1 MKIVIVDVKRHV
13 IENESHRVFDLLKM
27 ENDLVYVRME
37 NREDVEIRAISEFS
51 EANVSFVF
59 LSGILKDRQYTS
71 RVVDRFS
78 EPKEVEFEGA
88 ISLISMSK
96 NVFESLS
103 KGEMLCFDF
112 EGTIL
117 NSAVLSLEAFIK
129 HTKGFV
135 YYDGERYSVVE
146 LIFAD

>member
-1 MKIVIVDVKRHV
+1 MKMIVVDVKRHV
-13 IENESHRVFDLLKM
+13 IENKSHKVFDLLKG

-37 NREDVEIRAISEFS
+37 NSEDVEIRSISEFS
-51 EANVSFVF
+51 EANVSFIF

-88 ISLISMSK
+88 ISLTSMSK

-103 KGEMLCFDF
+103 KDEMLCFDH

-117 NSAVLSLEAFIK
+117 NSSLSVADFIK

-135 YYDGERYSVVE
+135 YYDGDKYSVVE

>member
-1 MKIVIVDVKRHV
+1 MKMIVVDVKRQV
-13 IENESHRVFDLLKM
+13 IENKSHKVFDLLKGD
-27 ENDLVYVRME
+27 NDWVYVRME
-37 NREDVEIRAISEFS
+37 NSEDVEIRSISEFS
-51 EANVSFVF
+51 EANVSFIF

-71 RVVDRFS
+71 RIVDRFS
-78 EPKEVEFEGA
+78 EAKEVEFEGA
-88 ISLISMSK
+88 ISLTSMSK

-103 KGEMLCFDF
+103 KGEMLCFDH

-117 NSAVLSLEAFIK
+117 NSSLSVADFIK

-135 YYDGERYSVVE
+135 YYDGDKYSVVE

>member
-1 MKIVIVDVKRHV
+1 MIVVDVKRHV
-13 IENESHRVFDLLKM
+13 IENKSHKVFDLLKV

-37 NREDVEIRAISEFS
+37 NSEDVEIRSISEFS
-51 EANVSFVF
+51 EANVSFTF
-59 LSGILKDRQYTS
+59 LSGVLKNRCYTA
-71 RVVDRFS
+71 RVVDKFT
-78 EPKEVEFEGA
+78 EPKDIEFEGA
-88 ISLISMSK
+88 ISLTSMSK

-103 KGEMLCFDF
+103 KGEMLCFDH

-117 NSAVLSLEAFIK
+117 NASALSIADFIK

-135 YYDGERYSVVE
+135 YYDGDKYSVVE